1 MLFLSSES
9 QWGASEAGDMLERS
23 KDNSF
28 GSQCKLLAS
37 LFCFLLSCF
46 FAPLSLMT
54 FFVLFYFPFF
64 LQECFTAA
72 TGPIPQVTQHAL
84 IALSASLCDCE
95 THQCLCSDGFWK
107 IKDEIKR
114 ACLLDPLWFLQPSV
128 LISCLLS
135 REPTYP
141 SRPPTYPTLPY
152 PTPPCP
158 AAQTCRTLMFR
169 SPRLSSVRVWVKRHF
184 GITFAERPALSASS
198 SQPSHKLHI
207 HALAT
212 S

>member
-1 MLFLSSES
+1 MLFLS
-9 QWGASEAGDMLERS
+9 RS
-23 KDNSF
+23 RREVQARQETCWKEI
-28 GSQCKLLAS
+28 KTTLLDHNVNCWHRCFAFSCRAFSPRS
-37 LFCFLLSCF
+37 LLWRF
-46 FAPLSLMT
+46 F
-54 FFVLFYFPFF
+54 FFFIF

-141 SRPPTYPTLPY
+141 SRPQ

-169 SPRLSSVRVWVKRHF
+169 SPRLSSVRVWVKQHF